1 MYNVIGWQ
9 RGSFIAKDTGDRIS
23 YGKIFVSKEIKKY
36 DDNSDMEFIGQAVE
50 AFKVKPH
57 LLDNIMV
64 GDNVSFYFDSR
75 GKITVINIE

>member
-1 MYNVIGWQ
+1 
-9 RGSFIAKDTGDRIS
+9 
-23 YGKIFVSKEIKKY
+23 
-36 DDNSDMEFIGQAVE
+36 MEFIGQAVK

-75 GKITVINIE
+75 GRITVINIE